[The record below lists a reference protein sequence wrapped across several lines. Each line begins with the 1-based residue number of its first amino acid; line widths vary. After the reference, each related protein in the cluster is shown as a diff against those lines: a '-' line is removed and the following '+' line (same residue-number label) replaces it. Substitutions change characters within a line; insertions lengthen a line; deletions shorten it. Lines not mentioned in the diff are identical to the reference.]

1 MENEII
7 DNENNIIFYTDE
19 DNNVKIE
26 VILENENV
34 WLTQNSLAKLFDT
47 TRNNITMHIKNI
59 YVDNELEEDATS
71 KENLLVQKEGNRNV
85 KRNVYLYNLDMVISL
100 GFRVNSKK
108 AIKFRTWA
116 NKIIKEYMVKGFAL
130 DDDRFLKGGKVNQK
144 YFDELLE
151 RIKVIRTSERMA
163 YQKITDI
170 FMTTSID
177 YDKNSEEAYTFFKIV
192 QNKLHY
198 AITGHTAAELIYER
212 VDSEKINMGLT
223 TWKEAPD
230 GMIYKYDIS
239 VAKNYLNENELK
251 KLNNLTTL
259 FLDYAETMAEEEQV
273 MTMEDWINETD
284 NLLKFRK
291 KEVLKDSGKISHK
304 QAIEKA
310 NNEYEKYRVKQDVDY
325 ISSMDEMYKR
335 YLEEEKAD
343 YKRN

>member
-1 MENEII
+1 M
-7 DNENNIIFYTDE
+7 ENNIIFYTDE

-59 YVDNELEEDATS
+59 FTDEELEIESVS
-71 KENLLVQKEGNRNV
+71 KENLLTANDGK
-85 KRNVYLYNLDMVISL
+85 KYKTKLYNLDMIISL

-116 NKIIKEYMVKGFAL
+116 NKIIKEYMIKGFAL

-198 AITGHTAAELIYER
+198 AITGYTAAELIYER

-239 VAKNYLNENELK
+239 VAKNYLNESELK

-259 FLDYAETMAEEEQV
+259 FLDYAETMAEEEQI
-273 MTMEDWINETD
+273 MTMKDWINETD

-291 KEVLKDSGKISHK
+291 KEILKDSGRVSHK

-310 NNEYEKYRVKQDVDY
+310 NNEYEKYRIKQDQQY
-325 ISSMDEMYKR
+325 ISSMDEMYKK
-335 YLEEEKAD
+335 YLEENK
-343 YKRN
+343 

>member
-1 MENEII
+1 MENGII

-59 YVDNELEEDATS
+59 FTDEELEIESVS
-71 KENLLVQKEGNRNV
+71 KENLLTANDGKNY
-85 KRNVYLYNLDMVISL
+85 KTKLYNLDMIISL

-116 NKIIKEYMVKGFAL
+116 NKIIKEYMIKGFAL

-239 VAKNYLNENELK
+239 VAKNYLNESELK

-259 FLDYAETMAEEEQV
+259 FLDYAETMAEEEQI
-273 MTMEDWINETD
+273 MTMKDWINETD
-284 NLLKFRK
+284 DLLKFRK
-291 KEVLKDSGKISHK
+291 KEILKDSGRVSHK

-310 NNEYEKYRVKQDVDY
+310 NNEYEKYRVKQDEQY
-325 ISSMDEMYKR
+325 ISSMDEMYKK
-335 YLEEEKAD
+335 YLEENK
-343 YKRN
+343 

>member
-1 MENEII
+1 MEDKLI
-7 DNENNIIFYTDE
+7 DNENNIIFYTDDE
-19 DNNVKIE
+19 NNTKIE

-34 WLTQNSLAKLFDT
+34 WLTQNSLAKLFET

-59 YVDNELEEDATS
+59 YKDEEIEEDATS
-71 KENLLVQKEGNRNV
+71 KENLLVQKEGARNV
-85 KRNVYLYNLDMVISL
+85 KRKVLIYNLDMVISL
-100 GFRVNSKK
+100 GFRVNSKT
-108 AIKFRTWA
+108 AIKFRTWS
-116 NKIIKEYMVKGFAL
+116 NKIIKDYMIKGLAL
-130 DDDRFLKGGKVNQK
+130 DDDRFLTGGKVNQK

-212 VDSEKINMGLT
+212 VDAEKTNMGLT

-230 GMIYKYDIS
+230 GMIYKYDVS
-239 VAKNYLNENELK
+239 VAKNYLNESELK

-273 MTMEDWINETD
+273 MTMKDWINETD

-291 KEVLKDSGKISHK
+291 KEILKDSGKISHK
-304 QAIEKA
+304 QAIDKA
-310 NNEYEKYRVKQDVDY
+310 NNEYEKYRVKQDQQY

-335 YLEEEKAD
+335 YLNEK
-343 YKRN
+343 N

>member
-1 MENEII
+1 M
-7 DNENNIIFYTDE
+7 ENNIIFYTDE

-59 YVDNELEEDATS
+59 FTDEELEIESVS
-71 KENLLVQKEGNRNV
+71 KENLLTANDGK
-85 KRNVYLYNLDMVISL
+85 KYKTKLYNLDMIISL

-116 NKIIKEYMVKGFAL
+116 NKIIKEYMIKGFAL

-223 TWKEAPD
+223 NWKEAPD

-273 MTMEDWINETD
+273 MTMKDWINETD

-291 KEVLKDSGKISHK
+291 KEILKDFGKVSHK

-310 NNEYEKYRVKQDVDY
+310 NNEYEKYRVKQDEQY
-325 ISSMDEMYKR
+325 ISSMDEMYKK
-335 YLEEEKAD
+335 YLEENK
-343 YKRN
+343 